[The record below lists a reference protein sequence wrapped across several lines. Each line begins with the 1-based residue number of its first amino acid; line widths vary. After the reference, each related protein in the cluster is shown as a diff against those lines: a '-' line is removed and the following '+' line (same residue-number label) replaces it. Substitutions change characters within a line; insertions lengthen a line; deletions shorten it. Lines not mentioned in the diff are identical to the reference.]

1 MKIKIWDDKYI
12 IKSDVYCYKLIKVA
26 DADKDDEDGA
36 VVGYYGDVENLFK
49 SLVDMEKRLNKCT
62 TLNGYIK
69 HIEDINKQLEA
80 TLEQIKAVIGTRASL
95 KRIMSAM
102 PEDLPEEVAEIGE
115 GKKQTK
121 KRGKKQDG

>member
-12 IKSDVYCYKLIKVA
+12 IKSDVYCYKLIKVT
-26 DADKDDEDGA
+26 DAEKSDEDGA
-36 VVGYYGDVENLFK
+36 VVGYYNDMENLFR

-69 HIEDINKQLEA
+69 HIEDINKQLEN
-80 TLEQIKAVIGTRASL
+80 TLEQIKAVIGTRASM
-95 KRIMSAM
+95 KRIMSVM
-102 PEDLPEEVAEIGE
+102 PEDLPEEVEKIGE
-115 GKKQTK
+115 ESKSK